1 MRSCDPV
8 STQLGQR
15 QLVLITE
22 ESSDGLH
29 YVGHNKYYD
38 QVLINKSVTT
48 DLMGKMVVVTVTDT
62 DKHYIKAKPELPKSL
77 ITSQLVFNVTMA
89 ITMLLMAFLYLV
101 MF

>member
-1 MRSCDPV
+1 MRSFDPLG
-8 STQLGQR
+8 TQLGKR

-38 QVLINKSVTT
+38 QVLISKSLAT
-48 DLMGKMVVVTVTDT
+48 DLMGKMVVAMVTDT
-62 DKHYIKAKPELPKSL
+62 DKHYIKAKPELSKSSKL
-77 ITSQLVFNVTMA
+77 IFTVTMA
-89 ITMLLMAFLYLV
+89 ITMLIVAFLYIA